1 MPNERLKEHGKDAL
15 HSVIVSW
22 IPLVAAFWFL
32 AKPILIT
39 AVSEAVAED
48 IETQVEKSVRPINS
62 AFKVL
67 LGQQILNLK
76 KDIAATE
83 YKRDHESEDWLNED
97 SQQLV
102 SMESELKA
110 LEEAKEEL

>member
-1 MPNERLKEHGKDAL
+1 MPNERLKEHGRSTL
-15 HSVIVSW
+15 HSIIVSW
-22 IPLVAAFWFL
+22 IPLVGAFWFL

-39 AVSEAVAED
+39 AVSEAVADD
-48 IETQVEKSVRPINS
+48 IKIQVESSIRPINS